1 MKDRL
6 FKPLFL
12 ITILFIVSSCSP
24 KTSNLSGDVFLK
36 MKNGTIKPVAAGEI
50 YLFPIETDFDS
61 SFVMPLKTFINS
73 AKYNVA
79 KKEVEDLCSAM
90 DKEIPSV
97 IKQSSS
103 DIASYYQNNQF
114 SQDIELTC
122 DALSVNIDSVKL
134 EIETA
139 TKNAKQQS
147 QPIQEQMSKEEQKA
161 QLIRKELDKI
171 ALDQGTILKNEQVS
185 KVKLYSGYKGPDNIY
200 DSLPDYIN
208 LEYFFLNQSVYIIK
222 EVKLGPYIWKGKPL
236 STSER
241 DPDIIKKCD
250 YTFSYSGGC
259 SEKIIYGGSEV
270 NPYGERI
277 PGLSVGSSSSKTSD
291 SFVLYRRWPT
301 DRWLDENIKDFKTRD
316 HRLVEN
322 FYCGQYTFSDPC
334 VIHNAYSV
342 DVGKRSIIDI
352 NFGMPHVVTTN
363 ANNKTRTYTTE
374 DVDWVGMGRNTN
386 AYKSSSL
393 HNELKLVQIEIKDL
407 ENQVKEI
414 EKTFS
419 IDENTAKLDE
429 TEKEFGNCNL
439 AKDLRD
445 TEIEIQQCLT
455 LIDDQDGLTALLS
468 NSSSTFGE
476 NIANIFNSISEED
489 LGYSSFEE
497 LLNAFAKSRNALV
510 SISSIQ
516 GAYSFTD
523 VPLGKY
529 VIFTSYEDRFNGVGH
544 WFEELDFQEETK
556 LDLNNLN
563 YKESGVYSYLRD
575 KLGQ

>member
-1 MKDRL
+1 MKGRL

-12 ITILFIVSSCSP
+12 IIILFIVSSCSP

-79 KKEVEDLCSAM
+79 KNEVEDLCSAM
-90 DKEIPSV
+90 DKEMPSV
-97 IKQSSS
+97 MQESSS

-114 SQDIELTC
+114 AQDIELAC
-122 DALSVNIDSVKL
+122 DALSANIDSVTL

-139 TKNAKQQS
+139 TENVSQKS
-147 QPIQEQMSKEEQKA
+147 QPIRLEIDEKKGEVQSMRQ
-161 QLIRKELDKI
+161 QLHAL
-171 ALDQGTILKNEQVS
+171 ALDQGTILKNKQIS
-185 KVKLYSGYKGPDNIY
+185 KVRLSYRYVEPSSIYSFSKPDAEISY
-200 DSLPDYIN
+200 
-208 LEYFFLNQSVYIIK
+208 SVKNNTDYIIK
-222 EVKLGPYIWKGKPL
+222 NVRLGPYMWKGKPVM
-236 STSER
+236 
-241 DPDIIKKCD
+241 DNDIEMKELCGYFFKYSSCRESMSISISAV
-250 YTFSYSGGC
+250 TNSYGESIPGLRL
-259 SEKIIYGGSEV
+259 GGSE
-270 NPYGERI
+270 R
-277 PGLSVGSSSSKTSD
+277 SSET
-291 SFVLYRRWPT
+291 LETYENWPT
-301 DRWLDENIKDFKTRD
+301 DRWLDVNRKDIKTKNHTFREAGFCRTSSYSKCAVWNIFTIELEYR
-316 HRLVEN
+316 E
-322 FYCGQYTFSDPC
+322 
-334 VIHNAYSV
+334 IA
-342 DVGKRSIIDI
+342 DVT
-352 NFGMPHVVTTN
+352 FGMPHVVTTN

-374 DVDWVGMGRNTN
+374 DVDWVEMGRNTN

-419 IDENTAKLDE
+419 IDENTAKLAE

-445 TEIEIQQCLT
+445 TEIEIQQCLI

-468 NSSSTFGE
+468 NSNSTFGE
-476 NIANIFNSISEED
+476 NIENIFNSISEED